1 MMFART
7 ASLGLTALLGLV
19 MAAPALANAPQD
31 TTAQP
36 PARTQTATMDTGLH
50 PPDPDHLDNVGAM
63 ILDCDDMLQIIDGIR
78 GDTRAMLAT
87 IDQANT
93 TLTSIATLID
103 SINARHQQQT
113 PAGGATPPTTPPPG
127 QTPPP

>member
-1 MMFART
+1 MMFARN
-7 ASLGLTALLGLV
+7 AARVALPAALTALLGL
-19 MAAPALANAPQD
+19 AITAPALANAPQD

-36 PARTQTATMDTGLH
+36 PAAMSSGEH
-50 PPDPDHLDNVGAM
+50 PPDPDGLTNVEAM
-63 ILDCDDMLQIIDGIR
+63 ILDCNDMLNIIDGMR

-103 SINARHQQQT
+103 QINARNQQQ
-113 PAGGATPPTTPPPG
+113 GATPPANTPPA

>member
-1 MMFART
+1 MMFARN
-7 ASLGLTALLGLV
+7 ASFGLTALLGLV

-36 PARTQTATMDTGLH
+36 PAPGQPAAMDTGQH
-50 PPDPDHLDNVGAM
+50 PPNPDGLTNVDAM
-63 ILDCDDMLQIIDGIR
+63 ILDCDDMLNIIDGMR
-78 GDTRAMLAT
+78 GDTRAMLGT

-103 SINARHQQQT
+103 QINARHQQQT
-113 PAGGATPPTTPPPG
+113 PSGDTPPATPPPG

>member
-36 PARTQTATMDTGLH
+36 PAPSQTAAMDTGVH
-50 PPDPDHLDNVGAM
+50 PPDPDHLTNIEAM

-78 GDTRAMLAT
+78 GDTRAMLGT

-113 PAGGATPPTTPPPG
+113 PAGGETPPTTPPPG